1 MTGKISVE
9 LLSSPEELEKFIM
22 SAIKKALAEAI
33 KKSAKQ
39 IESQFSELV
48 YKSVY
53 NCMEMQE
60 LRGGGLRH
68 ELGLSSGQASSASE
82 DIARTVADSVFV
94 ETQSPKG
101 RDIGGLSVNIQ
112 PSNFANVLS
121 ISGSTVDYFSKRY
134 KEIVSLQWLD
144 WLLNRG
150 DAIIVG
156 KFHFQE
162 QPGKGRS
169 GGGRM
174 YKGGSWKIS
183 SQFSGVEDNNFISR
197 ALGERASRGK
207 MERIIE
213 KTIQKNWK

>member
-1 MTGKISVE
+1 MTGKISLE
-9 LLSSPEELEKFIM
+9 LLSTPEEFEKFVL
-22 SAIKKALAEAI
+22 STVKKALLTTL
-33 KKSAKQ
+33 KKSIKS

-48 YKSVY
+48 YKAVY
-53 NCMEMQE
+53 NCMEMQQ
-60 LRGGGLRH
+60 LRSGSLRH
-68 ELGLSSGQASSASE
+68 EIGLSSSQAGNASE
-82 DIARTVADSVFV
+82 DIARAVSNSIFV
-94 ETQSPKG
+94 ETQKSRGKNF
-101 RDIGGLSVNIQ
+101 GGLSVNIQ

-134 KEIVSLQWLD
+134 KKTVTLEWLD

-156 KFHFQE
+156 KFHFQD

-183 SQFSGVEDNNFISR
+183 SQFSGVEDDNFISR
-197 ALGERASRGK
+197 SQGGRAARGK